1 MPVQCRSYLIGVL
14 LTLCGCVSD
23 SRYAYFLAPGQAGSP
38 GAEQL
43 LLMPLNF
50 NVVLPGH
57 LAQGAERLQGEL
69 ERYLEQQDRKVVTLP
84 LREAKALWRQV
95 TSQMGDLRGP
105 EGKIDSA
112 KLLQAQSILAAGL
125 TEDYAFDAVVVPT
138 LQMRPVRMQG
148 RYAIWDGVVREIQV
162 VNRPIRLPSVS
173 FGSLSAT
180 GLSLHVV
187 IYARDGK
194 RLFESYGGLEFPLRA
209 EFTPRFRMVE
219 RDDLLSD
226 REIMLEGTIIAFD
239 PYLPSP
245 TPTAGTPQ

>member
-1 MPVQCRSYLIGVL
+1 MIGVL
-14 LTLCGCVSD
+14 LTLCGCATD
-23 SRYAYFLAPGQAGSP
+23 SRYAYFLAPGQTGAP

-50 NVVLPGH
+50 NVLLPGH
-57 LAQGAERLQGEL
+57 LADGAERLQGEL

-84 LREAKALWRQV
+84 LREAKALWRRV
-95 TSQMGDLRGP
+95 TSQMEDLRGP

-112 KLLQAQSILAAGL
+112 KLLQAQSSLAARL

-148 RYAIWDGVVREIQV
+148 RYTIWDGVVRKIQL
-162 VNRPIRLPSVS
+162 VNAPKNFPIY
-173 FGSLSAT
+173 FGNISAT
-180 GLSLHVV
+180 GLSLHIV

-209 EFTPRFRMVE
+209 EFSGRFPRMVE
-219 RDDLLSD
+219 RDDLLRD
-226 REIMLEGTIIAFD
+226 REIMLEGASIAFD